1 MDVENSEDFE
11 IKFQAEGEE
20 RNLSKKESIDLLKS
34 KGIIH
39 ISKKQEINIRKTDEG
54 KIIYS
59 GEDTKIFIDALKKI
73 GNIKDDDILSSTWIL
88 KNTCFKLSPRVKIFD
103 SNNQQV
109 GFNATILDKEI
120 NFNDGFIEL
129 CQSDDGQTQDSILEF
144 FNKLISIFNI
154 LNIPFDFVH
163 DYELIRLADIN
174 FENGTHKEDVYVVWS
189 QKAHSRDMGYKTIKL
204 NTNDLFD
211 LIVTIN
217 LVWSFI
223 KNNEI
228 LNTGNVFIFL
238 GYGKYYHFHGD
249 YLLSFANTWMFVEA
263 VINLTWEK
271 MMRNNG
277 FSNKYLKTISRNWTS
292 QIKIDALQLQ
302 GIIDKETCI
311 KAQDMRN
318 RRNSLFH
325 VSKEE
330 NKRKINEKISEDC
343 IDLGLSLF
351 YQNLDLID
359 LGYEVS
365 FDEIASYINNSIHD
379 PSTIKKHFDKM

>member
-1 MDVENSEDFE
+1 MDAENSEDFE

-20 RNLSKKESIDLLKS
+20 RDLTKKESIDLLKS

-39 ISKKQEINIRKTDEG
+39 ISTKKQEINIEKTDDG
-54 KIIYS
+54 KIIHS
-59 GEDTKIFIDALKKI
+59 GEDAKIFADALKRI
-73 GNIKDDDILSSTWIL
+73 GNIKDDDILSSTWTL

-103 SNNQQV
+103 LNNQQV
-109 GFNATILDKEI
+109 GFNATILDNEI

-129 CQSDDGQTQDSILEF
+129 CQSDDKQTQDSILEF

-174 FENGTHKEDVYVVWS
+174 FENGTHKEDVYVVCS
-189 QKAHSRDMGYKTIKL
+189 QKARSRGKGYKAIKL

-211 LIVTIN
+211 LIMAVN
-217 LVWSFI
+217 LVWSSI
-223 KNNEI
+223 KNNDI
-228 LNTGNVFIFL
+228 LKTGDVFIFL

-263 VINLTWEK
+263 VLNLTWEK

-330 NKRKINEKISEDC
+330 NKRKIDKKISEDC

-359 LGYEVS
+359 LGYVVS
-365 FDEIASYINNSIHD
+365 FDDIASYVNNSIHE
-379 PSTIKKHFDKM
+379 PQKI